1 MKTRKQNDTSYIK
14 KENLKLWIK
23 TEDIHSVKEFK
34 KKSVEYNRMHPELPI
49 PGSEKIIYRVYKE
62 TIGELIGIKGSGIYR
77 FLTEGEFKTWIK
89 NENITSLKVLIEKIR
104 EFNNNHKDLKI
115 PSTSRSVLKIY
126 GKCYGEFLGTW
137 KRNKKSLMCISDLKQ
152 WVKDNNIS
160 TTTEYIKEASKFN
173 KTNETVYIPCSSNQ
187 FKRLYKITI
196 GELLEKNIC
205 RSGRKTFTLEEIRE
219 FIKKEN
225 INSEQEFIEKAKTY
239 NSTNTDKYIPYSK
252 SFFKTNGTTLLKE
265 ITGYVK
271 LDKNS
276 KYFRFYTL
284 EETQNWII
292 EQNISNIK
300 EFYEKAREFN
310 ENNDSVKIPQ
320 SRESIYSN
328 YGIYPRKLFNKKFKK
343 SILIEGE
350 KYLTIDELYEW
361 IEDNQ
366 ISSGLE
372 FIEKAK
378 EFNNTQDIKRITYNN
393 IVLKKIYGKTLGEI
407 LNLKR
412 SGRREGPLI
421 TKKVFLQK
429 LSLHLEDLVLLDK
442 TQLLQ
447 IAFLKKLPKDIYK
460 EIIECPKGEK
470 RRQLLEELPDKLEAI
485 KEDDK
490 KTFEDSLEDAIEA
503 TENIQESEEKKF
515 RDDLKTGIDLA
526 EKPGRFN
533 PEEKIKEIFDGIS
546 ALDNFKDGDYDG
558 PEAIEYLVCSE
569 IQKLW
574 NIAIRTS
581 YHGMQKLIE
590 EYMLKKK
597 GSKFFNEV
605 TSIFLRQY
613 QAVQEFKVPEG
624 YSFPYEQLMM
634 QKLTALMISERRQFA
649 NWSETGSGKTISGVL
664 TSRYIGSKIT
674 LVIAVN
680 STISNWTENAIRQAY
695 PDSKVYTKKHISE
708 ETKLDTN
715 FYNYIVVNY
724 EEFQNPDKYVT
735 KWKPFLENNKVGLVI
750 LDEVQLVKVKTVA
763 TISNRRKVIDNVLQ
777 DIDLQHGRDLEKE
790 GRVVPVLALSATPV
804 INSLNEVLS
813 LLSLLTGVEF
823 NPVMR
828 TTRRSALGCHFEL
841 TKRGIRLAEELPA
854 KERLITF
861 SIKRDFK
868 DLSDISGINI
878 LNKIDTSSCL
888 MKIGKCIENGYLQ
901 KGVKTIVYTDL
912 VTNVIDNITKY
923 LQISGLKVGE
933 FTGRNEKTRYQD
945 MNDFINGD
953 LDVLIASKPISTGV
967 DGLQKVCNRIII
979 LIPAW
984 TYAEYHQLV
993 GRINRKGTVFDEV
1006 EIIIPTVEFV
1016 KNYNCEEYIK
1026 DVYESWSLDIER
1038 LARIRFK
1045 KSLADVTINGEI
1057 PEDVITDEQA
1067 LKLAKKS
1074 LTEFLKNNK
1083 TYKSSAEIPIIANE
1097 IKPTGKVRVRGNRNR
1112 RDYWSELQDFNQ
1124 LISASTT
1131 EHIFTNV
1138 IKSKEDWLKY
1148 HELREKSMEDIKNQP
1163 IYTIA
1168 RDFLKS
1174 GRPKVLGDMGCG
1186 MNQLKTLLPKNY
1198 KVISVDW
1205 YAADETVKVC
1215 NLQDTSSIIGDGE
1228 LDIAVYSLSFWGK
1241 DWRKGLKDADRI
1253 RDYDGKIII
1262 AQPRRSEARSI
1273 EKVEKALVDSGFI
1286 NIVVTKDAIG
1296 KYYYMTATK

>member
-1 MKTRKQNDTSYIK
+1 MKIRKTEKEWSIIFKDIVDRGAFNEVSRKSNRSLYNSVIWYKDRIK
-14 KENLKLWIK
+14 YAEIIYNNLSVKRVEQKYNLKRIVDTKDWDKAKPRNNKNLYMYVVRHKEHNKYAKEIWSHISSGN
-23 TEDIHSVKEFK
+23 THSITHKRGEYDNIYK
-34 KKSVEYNRMHPELPI
+34 NIITNQSWDKAKRINNANLYNRIAKSRKTNPLA
-49 PGSEKIIYRVYKE
+49 KIIWDHIN
-62 TIGELIGIKGSGIYR
+62 T
-77 FLTEGEFKTWIK
+77 
-89 NENITSLKVLIEKIR
+89 
-104 EFNNNHKDLKI
+104 
-115 PSTSRSVLKIY
+115 
-126 GKCYGEFLGTW
+126 
-137 KRNKKSLMCISDLKQ
+137 
-152 WVKDNNIS
+152 
-160 TTTEYIKEASKFN
+160 
-173 KTNETVYIPCSSNQ
+173 
-187 FKRLYKITI
+187 
-196 GELLEKNIC
+196 
-205 RSGRKTFTLEEIRE
+205 GRKPNSSEDQKEI
-219 FIKKEN
+219 
-225 INSEQEFIEKAKTY
+225 Y
-239 NSTNTDKYIPYSK
+239 NK
-252 SFFKTNGTTLLKE
+252 LLKE
-265 ITGYVK
+265 IIDTKDWSLAKQDNNQRLYSYIYYNKDTNEYAKIVW
-271 LDKNS
+271 D
-276 KYFRFYTL
+276 
-284 EETQNWII
+284 QI
-292 EQNISNIK
+292 NIK
-300 EFYEKAREFN
+300 ATVN
-310 ENNDSVKIPQ
+310 
-320 SRESIYSN
+320 
-328 YGIYPRKLFNKKFKK
+328 GWKK
-343 SILIEGE
+343 
-350 KYLTIDELYEW
+350 
-361 IEDNQ
+361 
-366 ISSGLE
+366 
-372 FIEKAK
+372 
-378 EFNNTQDIKRITYNN
+378 
-393 IVLKKIYGKTLGEI
+393 
-407 LNLKR
+407 NLH
-412 SGRREGPLI
+412 
-421 TKKVFLQK
+421 
-429 LSLHLEDLVLLDK
+429 LHLEDLALLDK

-447 IAFLKKLPKDIYK
+447 IAFLKKLPKDIYE
-460 EIIECPKGEK
+460 EILECPKGEK
-470 RRQLLEELPDKLEAI
+470 RRQLLENLSDRLEAI
-485 KEDDK
+485 KEDEEK
-490 KTFEDSLEDAIEA
+490 KTFEDSLEDAIEI
-503 TENIQESEEKKF
+503 TGGVQKSEEEKF

-526 EKPGRFN
+526 EKPRRFN
-533 PEEKIKEIFDGIS
+533 PEEKIKEILEGIN
-546 ALDNFKDGDYDG
+546 ALGNFKDGDYDG
-558 PEAIEYLVCSE
+558 PEAMEYLISSE

-581 YHGMQKLIE
+581 RQEMQKMIE

-624 YSFPYEQLMM
+624 YSFPYEPLMM

-695 PDSKVYTKKHISE
+695 PDSKVYTKKHISG

-724 EEFQNPDKYVT
+724 EEFQNPDKYVI
-735 KWKPFLENNKVGLVI
+735 KWKPFLENNKVDLVI

-823 NPVMR
+823 SPVAR

-861 SIKRDFK
+861 PIKREFK

-888 MKIGKCIENGYLQ
+888 MKVGKCIENGYLQ
-901 KGVKTIVYTDL
+901 KGVKIIIYTDL

-923 LQISGLKVGE
+923 LQIGGFKVGE
-933 FTGRNEKTRYQD
+933 FTGRNEKTRHQD
-945 MNDFINGD
+945 MNNFINGD

-979 LIPAW
+979 LISAW

-993 GRINRKGTVFDEV
+993 GRINRKGTKFDEV

-1016 KNYNCEEYIK
+1016 KDNG
-1026 DVYESWSLDIER
+1026 ESWSLDIER
-1038 LARIRFK
+1038 LARIKFK

-1057 PEDVITDEQA
+1057 PDNVITDEQA
-1067 LKLAKKS
+1067 LKLAKNS

-1083 TYKSSAEIPIIANE
+1083 TYKSSAEVPIVADE
-1097 IKPTGKVRVRGNRNR
+1097 IKLTGKPRVRGNRDR

-1131 EHIFTNV
+1131 EHIFSNV
-1138 IKSKEDWLKY
+1138 IKTKEDWLKY
-1148 HELREKSMEDIKNQP
+1148 HELRNNSVRLGDIKNQP

-1174 GRPKVLGDMGCG
+1174 KKSKVLGDMGCG
-1186 MNQLKTLLPKNY
+1186 MNLLKTLLPENY
-1198 KVISVDW
+1198 NVISVDW
-1205 YAADETVKVC
+1205 YAIDDTVKVC
-1215 NLQDTSSIIGDGE
+1215 NLQDTSSVISDGE

-1241 DWRKGLKDADRI
+1241 DWRNVLKDAYRI
-1253 RDYDGKIII
+1253 LDYDGRLIIV
-1262 AQPRRSEARSI
+1262 QPISSEARSI